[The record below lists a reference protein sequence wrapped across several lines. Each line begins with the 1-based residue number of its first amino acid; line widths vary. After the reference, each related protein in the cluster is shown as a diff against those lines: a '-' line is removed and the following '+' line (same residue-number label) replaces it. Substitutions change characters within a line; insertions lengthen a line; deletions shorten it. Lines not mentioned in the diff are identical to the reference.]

1 AAPGTV
7 AARPRITAL
16 GRTLAPRAT
25 AWEGESERG
34 ERLLRA
40 RVVLGAG
47 ALVLDGA
54 VPVQGK
60 ALERTQHLV
69 RATGN
74 HRRRIQI
81 LDALQRVVDLAD
93 QLALAVAGAQLEAEF
108 LFLGGAV
115 VGIGEVSR
123 LVLHVRDRTIHLHHE
138 VALPA
143 VENQPEV
150 LELLLAHVLFAAL

>member
-1 AAPGTV
+1 MDGSLTMGCCTFRSAGRLHIPYYIGTSNPTRKARKLQKSQQRPAAAPDDDISALAQLKAAVPLRPILEGHDHVLDPEARGGGSAAPGTV

-60 ALERTQHLV
+60 ALE
-69 RATGN
+69 
-74 HRRRIQI
+74 
-81 LDALQRVVDLAD
+81 
-93 QLALAVAGAQLEAEF
+93 
-108 LFLGGAV
+108 
-115 VGIGEVSR
+115 
-123 LVLHVRDRTIHLHHE
+123 
-138 VALPA
+138 
-143 VENQPEV
+143 
-150 LELLLAHVLFAAL
+150 